1 MVRLCRVMLVF
12 VGIVWVKLDEDGIG
26 CLRLGQVGEVGMGWN
41 RSDRLGEV
49 GIGWVRLVELLI
61 ECMRL
66 SDVGWGW
73 MRLGEVGPA
82 WERLC
87 VVE

>member
-1 MVRLCRVMLVF
+1 M
-12 VGIVWVKLDEDGIG
+12 D
-26 CLRLGQVGEVGMGWN
+26 WN

-49 GIGWVRLVELLI
+49 GIGWVTLVELLI

-66 SDVGWGW
+66 SDVGRGW

-87 VVE
+87 EVG